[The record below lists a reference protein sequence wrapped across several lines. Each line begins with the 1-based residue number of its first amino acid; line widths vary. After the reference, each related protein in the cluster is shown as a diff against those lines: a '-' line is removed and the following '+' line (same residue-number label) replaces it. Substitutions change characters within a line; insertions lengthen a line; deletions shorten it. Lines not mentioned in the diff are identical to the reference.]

1 MRRPRPEIEA
11 RRSGLCQTPGESVQL
26 LQFYKK
32 KHVLNFHPVSTDL
45 ITGELWN
52 HGNGRALA
60 FPLLPGFQRKLVLLK
75 LVAPDTLYCCNAG
88 SVKILFSCV
97 LPVAVDLLVVGSF
110 VGSRTPEKDKMSMKV
125 FCDKSIFTCESQRRY
140 GSC

>member
-26 LQFYKK
+26 LQFSKK

-75 LVAPDTLYCCNAG
+75 LVAPGISQIGDCIC
-88 SVKILFSCV
+88 F
-97 LPVAVDLLVVGSF
+97 PVVCPVNGI
-110 VGSRTPEKDKMSMKV
+110 
-125 FCDKSIFTCESQRRY
+125 IF
-140 GSC
+140 G